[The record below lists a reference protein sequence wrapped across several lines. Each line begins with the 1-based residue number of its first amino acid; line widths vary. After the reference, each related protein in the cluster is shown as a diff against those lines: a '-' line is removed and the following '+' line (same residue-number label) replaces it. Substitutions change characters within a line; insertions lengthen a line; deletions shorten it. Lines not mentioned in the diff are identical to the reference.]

1 MYTNGGGLP
10 YKRGKDGDFIFL
22 NDSQN
27 PVTELAEKITGKIYA
42 AITARKKRDPSLESL
57 ELTNVPNP

>member
-10 YKRGKDGDFIFL
+10 YKRGKDGDFIF
-22 NDSQN
+22 QN
-27 PVTELAEKITGKIYA
+27 PVTELAGKITGKIYA